1 MGSPEIALL
10 CVTCVQFDGGCK
22 GIRWTL
28 LIIKNMNFNVEF
40 AAFLAT
46 LQTVERS
53 VEFCADQGLLGE
65 LSNF

>member
-40 AAFLAT
+40 AAFLTT
-46 LQTVERS
+46 LLTVERS
-53 VEFCADQGLLGE
+53 VEF
-65 LSNF
+65 